1 MQKKIKSER
10 LKTTLN
16 ALVIITSTFII
27 LIFIWRYE
35 VKNCRLNVGL
45 ADLDVKIHKKSYA

>member
-27 LIFIWRYE
+27 LIFIWRYV
-35 VKNCRLNVGL
+35 VK
-45 ADLDVKIHKKSYA
+45 KIVVWTSDWLTRT